1 MVKLQLRTKEKEI
14 LVEILN
20 GALSDLRFEIA
31 DTEKKEFRDGLKT
44 KEEVLN
50 KVLKGLT
57 QSRGIA

>member
-1 MVKLQLRTKEKEI
+1 MKEKEI

-31 DTEKKEFRDGLKT
+31 DTERKEFRDALKT